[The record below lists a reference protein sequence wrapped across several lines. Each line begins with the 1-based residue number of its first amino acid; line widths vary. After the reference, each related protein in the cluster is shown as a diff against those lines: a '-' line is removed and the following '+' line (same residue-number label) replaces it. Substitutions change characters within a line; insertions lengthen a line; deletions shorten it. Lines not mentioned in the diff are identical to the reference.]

1 MKLKTRLAA
10 TALATLAAMT
20 TTSALA
26 ETSNPLPVANAFTAQ
41 DMASLFE
48 QETQPLQLAA
58 LSEQEMK
65 STEGAWGPWGAAIGA
80 VSGLAGYTTN
90 TMISGEPWSW
100 GHAAQSTAGGALYGA
115 YAGPVALAWA
125 FNNAVAGGAIKGMI
139 TQLGW

>member
-20 TTSALA
+20 TTSVLA
-26 ETSNPLPVANAFTAQ
+26 ETSNTLPVANAFTAQ
-41 DMASLFE
+41 DMVSLFE
-48 QETQPLQLAA
+48 QGTQPQQLVV

-65 STEGAWGPWGAAIGA
+65 TTEGAWGPLGAAIGGI
-80 VSGLAGYTTN
+80 SGLAAYTTE

-100 GHAAQSTAGGALYGA
+100 GHAAESTAGGAIIGGF
-115 YAGPVALAWA
+115 AGPLQLVWG
-125 FNNAVAGGAIKGMI
+125 FNGAVAGGAVRGMI